1 MEGHVGEYIT
11 DPPEFNP
18 NSFSGNYC
26 SWSSDDH
33 RHNFPDN
40 YHSHHRRHYQ
50 YDQMSSEPTDFF
62 NGQPMP
68 FIGRK
73 RGFNHP
79 APDHINDSGIPAKL
93 YVAPVPRTAT
103 EEDIRPLFEEHGNV
117 IEVVL
122 PKDKRTGQQQ
132 GYCFVKFTIFE
143 EAGNAIRALNGHYIF
158 PGEQASIKVRFA
170 DGEREHPVAPPD
182 KLYVGCL
189 SKQTSK
195 KEIEEV
201 FSPYGHIEDIFI
213 VRDELK
219 QSRDPVPFEGCAFVQ
234 FSHREMALAAIS
246 GLNGTFTM
254 RGSDQPLVVRIADPK
269 KPRTGELRGNYTFGT
284 PSFGPNFLEPVRPP
298 PNLGNSAGGQ
308 ILPNV
313 SYRPQHIF
321 NNSHPQVF
329 SNWGNQE
336 AATPIIQ
343 QLHCSQQQS
352 SSQLSQLS
360 LQQIQIP
367 QQNSQ
372 LSQQAV
378 SDMQK
383 QLHLRQSSTQN
394 VEQQQN
400 SHVIVS
406 ESESQG
412 EATFDGSKLSFR
424 TFRVPHVDIVLG
436 LELESPRSGNNPQ
449 TSASASTIP
458 TVPQSPQVAASPE
471 CDWSEHTCPDGNKY
485 YYNCETCE
493 SRWDKPEEYLLFEQQ
508 IEKQQKLQNG
518 SQSVSSTKEV
528 AQTQEVQ
535 LQPHVFRKKVQLQD
549 PSVSASAHVD
559 DRATNYSTSILGHV
573 NLMFLKNENLYSST
587 LANPAS
593 FWIAVVFQEQ
603 DHLQVQTKSSPVVH
617 PTCV

>member
-219 QSRDPVPFEGCAFVQ
+219 QSRGCAFVQ

-269 KPRTGELRGNYTFGT
+269 KPRTGELRGNYAFGT

-400 SHVIVS
+400 SHVTVS
-406 ESESQG
+406 ES
-412 EATFDGSKLSFR
+412 
-424 TFRVPHVDIVLG
+424 
-436 LELESPRSGNNPQ
+436 ESPRSGNNPQ

-508 IEKQQKLQNG
+508 IQKQQKLQNG

-549 PSVSASAHVD
+549 PSVSAS
-559 DRATNYSTSILGHV
+559 
-573 NLMFLKNENLYSST
+573 
-587 LANPAS
+587 
-593 FWIAVVFQEQ
+593 EQ
-603 DHLQVQTKSSPVVH
+603 DHLQVQTKSSPVGKLYVQLCH
-617 PTCV
+617 RATVASSRWMSVDPINLTASNGYKELQIQPSK

>member
-50 YDQMSSEPTDFF
+50 YDQMNSEPTDFF

-73 RGFNHP
+73 RGFNHS

-132 GYCFVKFTIFE
+132 GYCFVKFMIFE
-143 EAGNAIRALNGHYIF
+143 EAVNAIRALNGHYIF

-189 SKQTSK
+189 SKQASK

-219 QSRDPVPFEGCAFVQ
+219 QSRGCAFVQ

-246 GLNGTFTM
+246 GLNGTFMM

-269 KPRTGELRGNYTFGT
+269 KPRTGELRGNYAFGT

-400 SHVIVS
+400 SHVTVS
-406 ESESQG
+406 ES
-412 EATFDGSKLSFR
+412 
-424 TFRVPHVDIVLG
+424 
-436 LELESPRSGNNPQ
+436 ESPRSGNNPQ

-471 CDWSEHTCPDGNKY
+471 CDWSEHTCPDGYKY

-493 SRWDKPEEYLLFEQQ
+493 SRWDKPEEYLSFEQQ
-508 IEKQQKLQNG
+508 IQKQQKLQNG
-518 SQSVSSTKEV
+518 SQSVSSAKEV

-535 LQPHVFRKKVQLQD
+535 LQPHVFRKKLQLQD
-549 PSVSASAHVD
+549 PSVSAS
-559 DRATNYSTSILGHV
+559 
-573 NLMFLKNENLYSST
+573 
-587 LANPAS
+587 
-593 FWIAVVFQEQ
+593 EQ

>member
-1 MEGHVGEYIT
+1 
-11 DPPEFNP
+11 
-18 NSFSGNYC
+18 
-26 SWSSDDH
+26 
-33 RHNFPDN
+33 
-40 YHSHHRRHYQ
+40 
-50 YDQMSSEPTDFF
+50 
-62 NGQPMP
+62 
-68 FIGRK
+68 
-73 RGFNHP
+73 
-79 APDHINDSGIPAKL
+79 
-93 YVAPVPRTAT
+93 
-103 EEDIRPLFEEHGNV
+103 
-117 IEVVL
+117 
-122 PKDKRTGQQQ
+122 
-132 GYCFVKFTIFE
+132 
-143 EAGNAIRALNGHYIF
+143 
-158 PGEQASIKVRFA
+158 
-170 DGEREHPVAPPD
+170 
-182 KLYVGCL
+182 
-189 SKQTSK
+189 
-195 KEIEEV
+195 
-201 FSPYGHIEDIFI
+201 
-213 VRDELK
+213 
-219 QSRDPVPFEGCAFVQ
+219 
-234 FSHREMALAAIS
+234 MALAAIS

-406 ESESQG
+406 ESES
-412 EATFDGSKLSFR
+412 
-424 TFRVPHVDIVLG
+424 
-436 LELESPRSGNNPQ
+436 PRSGNNPQ

-549 PSVSASAHVD
+549 PSVSAS
-559 DRATNYSTSILGHV
+559 
-573 NLMFLKNENLYSST
+573 
-587 LANPAS
+587 
-593 FWIAVVFQEQ
+593 EQ